1 MDIEAIATII
11 DKMLTD
17 LIDAKIYPYGHPQF
31 GIGNKV
37 ASGSLRASIM
47 VVPTSRKGN
56 VVFEIFANDYF
67 QWVQSGRLPGK
78 KGVPI
83 DDIMRWMDYRNIN
96 PTDRSV
102 VKYQALQSQVSA
114 AYMIN
119 KKRKADGKKLLPMM
133 VLINWIKK
141 NKINFNIDL
150 KKGMAFAI
158 QKNIIKF
165 GIRPSNIEDK
175 LFEQLQSDPKLVD
188 ALGDFAFEKLVDS
201 IDKIF
206 IETKTK

>member
-1 MDIEAIATII
+1 MDIEAVATII

-47 VVPTSRKGN
+47 VNATSKKGN

-83 DDIMRWMDYRNIN
+83 DDIMRWMDERNIN

-141 NKINFNIDL
+141 NNIDFGIDL

>member
-1 MDIEAIATII
+1 MDIEAVATII

-17 LIDAKIYPYGHPQF
+17 LIDEKIYPYGHPQF

-47 VVPTSRKGN
+47 VVPTSKKGS

-83 DDIMRWMDYRNIN
+83 DDIMKWMDYRNIN

-102 VKYQALQSQVSA
+102 VKYKALQSQVSA

-141 NKINFNIDL
+141 NNIDFGIDL